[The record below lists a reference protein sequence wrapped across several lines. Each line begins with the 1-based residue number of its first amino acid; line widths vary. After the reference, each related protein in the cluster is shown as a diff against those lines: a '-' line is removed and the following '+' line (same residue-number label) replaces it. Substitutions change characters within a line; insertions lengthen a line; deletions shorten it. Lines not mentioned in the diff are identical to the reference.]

1 MVEVEKEK
9 NPQAPYLVYRRW
21 NGGPRLRW
29 VKNTSQ
35 EFLGL
40 WSNLAIT
47 NALNPTMDKRGMN
60 ISQTPGDRGLTL
72 LDRRR
77 RP

>member
-9 NPQAPYLVYRRW
+9 NPQAPYWYIDV
-21 NGGPRLRW
+21 GMGPKAALG
-29 VKNTSQ
+29 KEHLP

-60 ISQTPGDRGLTL
+60 VSQAPGDRGLTL

-77 RP
+77 PL